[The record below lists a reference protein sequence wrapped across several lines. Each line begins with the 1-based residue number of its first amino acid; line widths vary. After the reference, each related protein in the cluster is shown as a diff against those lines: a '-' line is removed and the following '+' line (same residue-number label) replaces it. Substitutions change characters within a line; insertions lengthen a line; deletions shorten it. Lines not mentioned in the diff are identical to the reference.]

1 MVTCT
6 AKIAVITKT
15 FVIQVAELCKL
26 FSYLL
31 QILS

>member
-1 MVTCT
+1 VSTQQND
-6 AKIAVITKT
+6 IAVLTKT

-26 FSYLL
+26 YSYLL